1 MSEYSKAR
9 ERTISK
15 IESAYWNLFLKNE
28 KITIKKVIEIAKIH
42 KSTFYFYFDSLADVL
57 VSIKTRQ
64 INSLLEILNNKS
76 RENNDFDVV
85 TKKLRNLFLSN
96 KKYLVP
102 LVVEQRGGEFS
113 FEYREILKRKFA
125 KDIGLE
131 CEMEN
136 QVKDVIS
143 NCTLNAMIELLI
155 GSIAN
160 EIIPLE
166 DVYKIGFGVM
176 EKGIRKTF
184 KEDLFIKIN

>member
-1 MSEYSKAR
+1 
-9 ERTISK
+9 
-15 IESAYWNLFLKNE
+15 
-28 KITIKKVIEIAKIH
+28 
-42 KSTFYFYFDSLADVL
+42 
-57 VSIKTRQ
+57 
-64 INSLLEILNNKS
+64 
-76 RENNDFDVV
+76 
-85 TKKLRNLFLSN
+85 LSN